1 MSESVLRFD
10 LDLED
15 ALVRRIVP
23 DALIVQEDRNLVISA
38 PPVLDLDRQDDLD
51 SAYLAIAQH
60 RPLPQ
65 GRYLLLR
72 PREGTP
78 YWTYQAV
85 VHNLEER
92 PTCSPGDVRRSML
105 AICHDAKRRGLVT
118 LAMEP
123 IGRWRDHGLSLDEMV
138 EALDTTFLELV
149 LDPGTSLRV
158 VLLLPDL
165 DSIEEVSLGIRSR
178 ILRKASRSFRTV
190 AGDAAV
196 VEVRR
201 DPVRLHYRFVPGS
214 LSGYM
219 VTRVDRVA

>member
-1 MSESVLRFD
+1 MTDPVLRLD
-10 LDLED
+10 LDLHD
-15 ALVRRIVP
+15 ALERRLVP

-38 PPVLDLDRQDDLD
+38 PPVLDLDRDDDLD
-51 SAYLAIAQH
+51 AAYLAIVQH

-65 GRYLLLR
+65 GRYLLLK
-72 PREGTP
+72 PRHGVP

-85 VHNLEER
+85 VHDLEVR
-92 PTCSPGDVRRSML
+92 PTCRPGDVRRSIL
-105 AICHDAKRRGLVT
+105 AICNDAVKRGLKT

-123 IGRWRDHGLSLDEMV
+123 VGVWRSHGLKLDEMV
-138 EALDTTFLELV
+138 EALDTTLLELV
-149 LDPGTSLRV
+149 LDLEVPLRM

-165 DSIEEVSLGIRSR
+165 ESIEEVSLGIRSR

-214 LSGYM
+214 LSGYV
-219 VTRVDRVA
+219 VTRVDCVA